1 MVEGAVLEMVEQTV
15 SFVHLKSQYLYRFVP
30 VQKSEYFVV
39 LSCSSALS
47 FWWNF
52 RLNIY
57 GELSEW
63 SKVQHSKCC
72 VPKGT

>member
-1 MVEGAVLEMVEQTV
+1 MVEQTV
-15 SFVHLKSQYLYRFVP
+15 SFVHLKTQCLCGFVP

-39 LSCSSALS
+39 LSYSSALS
-47 FWWNF
+47 FWRNF
-52 RLNIY
+52 RLNIH

-72 VPKGT
+72 KPKGF